1 VCSARGVWL
10 HVDAAYGGAYA
21 CLPEMAPLFAGL
33 GACDSFCVN
42 AHKALLCPFDL
53 AAL

>member
-1 VCSARGVWL
+1 MCSARGVWL